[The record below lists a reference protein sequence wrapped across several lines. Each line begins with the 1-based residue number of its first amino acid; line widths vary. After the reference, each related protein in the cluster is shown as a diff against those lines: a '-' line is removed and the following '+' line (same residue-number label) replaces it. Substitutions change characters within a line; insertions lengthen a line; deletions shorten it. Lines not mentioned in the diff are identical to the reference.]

1 MLILDV
7 MKFYIIQMEKKEVIV
22 MKRKLATLLTLAL
35 TVPVFGGCGN
45 ASADLPESTE
55 AVATVAEAEPTAPP
69 EPTEAPHEH
78 TYTEAV
84 TTEATCETDGV
95 KTFSCEC
102 GDSYTE
108 AIPATG
114 HSFTNYVYNEDATY
128 TADGTE
134 TATCDNCDET
144 DTRTAE
150 GTMLTYTFND
160 MSATKYAKSTV
171 NVRNLPDTDGEKVG
185 SLSLNQEAAVTGQ
198 CNETGWY
205 RIEFDGNT
213 AYVSDS
219 CLVDNKIETQA
230 ESGAGTTDSDTSTTA
245 SGSSGEC
252 PYPLYTIMYDNRGLP
267 YFYAYTTDNGSES
280 YNACRS
286 EAENIITSMEEYR
299 ITGDGFS
306 YFNCGYSCWILNGGK
321 SDITVWFS
329 RADEDPDPDSTKYG
343 IPVSY

>member
-1 MLILDV
+1 
-7 MKFYIIQMEKKEVIV
+7 

-35 TVPVFGGCGN
+35 TVTMFGGCGN
-45 ASADLPESTE
+45 TSAGLPESTE
-55 AVATVAEAEPTAPP
+55 AIATVAEAESTATPDS
-69 EPTEAPHEH
+69 TEAPHEH

-84 TTEATCETDGV
+84 TTKASCETDGV
-95 KTFSCEC
+95 KTFTCEC

-114 HSFTNYVYNEDATY
+114 HSFTSYVYNEDATY

-134 TATCDNCDET
+134 TAKCDNCDET

-171 NVRNLPDTDGEKVG
+171 NVRNLPNTDGEKVG
-185 SLSLNQEAAVTGQ
+185 SLSMNQEVSVTGQ

-219 CLVDNKIETQA
+219 YLVDNKIETQA
-230 ESGAGTTDSDTSTTA
+230 ESSTGTTASDTSTTA
-245 SGSSGEC
+245 SNNSGEC
-252 PYPLYTIMYDNRGLP
+252 PYPLYTVIDEGGDNV
-267 YFYAYTTDNGSES
+267 YFYCLWDGVNSVGAMPGYWDAF
-280 YNACRS
+280 NACI
-286 EAENIITSMEEYR
+286 A
-299 ITGDGFS
+299 
-306 YFNCGYSCWILNGGK
+306 ILNERHGGNDTGGGSNAEK
-321 SDITVWFS
+321 TDYYVDGLRVIKQMPISF
-329 RADEDPDPDSTKYG
+329 
-343 IPVSY
+343 

>member
-1 MLILDV
+1 
-7 MKFYIIQMEKKEVIV
+7 
-22 MKRKLATLLTLAL
+22 MKRRIATLLVFAL
-35 TVPVFGGCGN
+35 TVTTLFTGCGN
-45 ASADLPESTE
+45 TSADLPESTE
-55 AVATVAEAEPTAPP
+55 AIATVAEAEPAATP

-84 TTEATCETDGV
+84 TTEASCETDGV
-95 KTFSCEC
+95 KTFRCEC

-185 SLSLNQEAAVTGQ
+185 SLSLNQEVVVTGQ

-219 CLVDNKIETQA
+219 YLVDNKIETQT
-230 ESGAGTTDSDTSTTA
+230 ESTAGTTASDAGTTA
-245 SGSSGEC
+245 SNNSGEC

-267 YFYAYTTDNGSES
+267 YFYGRGTGAVDFFD
-280 YNACRS
+280 AP
-286 EAENIITSMEEYR
+286 EAEACCEEMDSYKR
-299 ITGDGFS
+299 SLGMNYLGSSLRRVGNLDVFVCYSRTEGDG
-306 YFNCGYSCWILNGGK
+306 GG
-321 SDITVWFS
+321 DVDLAT
-329 RADEDPDPDSTKYG
+329 YG
-343 IPVSY
+343 IGL

>member
-1 MLILDV
+1 
-7 MKFYIIQMEKKEVIV
+7 
-22 MKRKLATLLTLAL
+22 MKRKFILGLMLAL
-35 TVPVFGGCGN
+35 TATTLFTGCGN
-45 ASADLPESTE
+45 TSADLPESTE
-55 AVATVAEAEPTAPP
+55 AVATVAEPTATP

-78 TYTEAV
+78 AYTEAV
-84 TTEATCETDGV
+84 TTKATCEIDGV

-114 HSFTNYVYNEDATY
+114 HSFTSYVYNEDATY

-134 TATCDNCDET
+134 TATCDKCDET

-171 NVRNLPDTDGEKVG
+171 NVRNLPNTDGEKVG

-205 RIEFDGNT
+205 RIEYDGNT

-219 CLVDNKIETQA
+219 YLVDNKIETQT
-230 ESGAGTTDSDTSTTA
+230 ESTAGTTASDTSATA
-245 SGSSGEC
+245 SNNSGEC
-252 PYPLYTIMYDNRGLP
+252 PYPLYTIMYDNRGLG
-267 YFYAYTTDNGSES
+267 YFYSYKTDGRESKSES
-280 YNACRS
+280 WQACRD
-286 EAENIITSMEEYR
+286 EMTNIMSSAGNSI
-299 ITGDGFS
+299 
-306 YFNCGYSCWILNGGK
+306 CGASLRILNNGN
-321 SDITVWFS
+321 SDICVWYS
-329 RADEDPDPDSTKYG
+329 RIGGDPDAEDLG
-343 IPVSY
+343 IALSY

>member
-1 MLILDV
+1 MIWKLKCV
-7 MKFYIIQMEKKEVIV
+7 RNYYKKDEDKA
-22 MKRKLATLLTLAL
+22 MKRKFILGLMLAL
-35 TVPVFGGCGN
+35 TATTLFTGCGN
-45 ASADLPESTE
+45 TSADLPESTE
-55 AVATVAEAEPTAPP
+55 AVATVAEAEPTATP

-78 TYTEAV
+78 IYTEDV
-84 TTEATCETDGV
+84 TAEATCETDGV

-114 HSFTNYVYNEDATY
+114 HSFTSYVYNEDATY

-150 GTMLTYTFND
+150 GTMLTYTFHD

-185 SLSLNQEAAVTGQ
+185 SLLLNQEVAVTGQ

-205 RIEFDGNT
+205 RIEFGGNT

-219 CLVDNKIETQA
+219 YLVDNQIETQT
-230 ESGAGTTDSDTSTTA
+230 ESTAGTTASDTSTTA
-245 SGSSGEC
+245 SNSSGEC
-252 PYPLYTIMYDNRGLP
+252 PYALYTVIDEGGDNV
-267 YFYAYTTDNGSES
+267 YFYCLSDGVNHVGAMPGYWDAF
-280 YNACRS
+280 NACI
-286 EAENIITSMEEYR
+286 A
-299 ITGDGFS
+299 
-306 YFNCGYSCWILNGGK
+306 ILNERHGGNDTGAM
-321 SDITVWFS
+321 SDAEKTDYYVDGMRVIKQMPISF
-329 RADEDPDPDSTKYG
+329 
-343 IPVSY
+343 

>member
-1 MLILDV
+1 
-7 MKFYIIQMEKKEVIV
+7 
-22 MKRKLATLLTLAL
+22 MKRRIATLLVFAL
-35 TVPVFGGCGN
+35 TVTTLFTGCGN
-45 ASADLPESTE
+45 TSADSPESTE
-55 AVATVAEAEPTAPP
+55 AVAGITETQ
-69 EPTEAPHEH
+69 PTEAPHEH
-78 TYTEAV
+78 SYTEAV
-84 TTEATCETDGV
+84 TTKASCETDGV
-95 KTFSCEC
+95 KTFRCDC

-114 HSFTNYVYNEDATY
+114 HSFTSYVYNEDATY

-185 SLSLNQEAAVTGQ
+185 SLSMNQEVAVTGQ

-219 CLVDNKIETQA
+219 YLVDNKIETQT
-230 ESGAGTTDSDTSTTA
+230 ESTAGTTASDTSATASDTSTTA
-245 SGSSGEC
+245 SNNSGEC
-252 PYPLYTIMYDNRGLP
+252 PYALYTVIDEGGDNV
-267 YFYAYTTDNGSES
+267 YFYCLSDGVNNVGLMSGFWEAYDACIAILNERHGGNDTGCGAGSEETD
-280 YNACRS
+280 YYVDRLRVVKQLP
-286 EAENIITSMEEYR
+286 TSR
-299 ITGDGFS
+299 
-306 YFNCGYSCWILNGGK
+306 
-321 SDITVWFS
+321 
-329 RADEDPDPDSTKYG
+329 
-343 IPVSY
+343 

>member
-1 MLILDV
+1 M
-7 MKFYIIQMEKKEVIV
+7 
-22 MKRKLATLLTLAL
+22 LAL
-35 TVPVFGGCGN
+35 TATTLLIGCGN
-45 ASADLPESTE
+45 TSADLPESTE
-55 AVATVAEAEPTAPP
+55 AVATVAEAEPAATP

-84 TTEATCETDGV
+84 TTKASCETDGA
-95 KTFSCEC
+95 KTFRCEC

-114 HSFTNYVYNEDATY
+114 HSFTSYVYNEDATY

-185 SLSLNQEAAVTGQ
+185 SLSMDQEVTVTGQ

-213 AYVSDS
+213 AYVIDS

-230 ESGAGTTDSDTSTTA
+230 ESSTGTTASDTSTTA
-245 SGSSGEC
+245 SDTSTTTSNNSGEC
-252 PYPLYTIMYDNRGLP
+252 PYALYTVIDEGGDNV
-267 YFYAYTTDNGSES
+267 YFYCLSDGVNHVGAMPGYWDAF
-280 YNACRS
+280 NACI
-286 EAENIITSMEEYR
+286 A
-299 ITGDGFS
+299 
-306 YFNCGYSCWILNGGK
+306 ILNERHGGNDTGAMSGAEK
-321 SDITVWFS
+321 TNYYVDGMRVI
-329 RADEDPDPDSTKYG
+329 KQM
-343 IPVSY
+343 PVSW

>member
-1 MLILDV
+1 
-7 MKFYIIQMEKKEVIV
+7 
-22 MKRKLATLLTLAL
+22 MKRKFVLGLIVSAL
-35 TVPVFGGCGN
+35 TTSMFAACGTATTN
-45 ASADLPESTE
+45 LTESTE
-55 AVATVAEAEPTAPP
+55 ETVSVAEAQSP
-69 EPTEAPHEH
+69 EVTEAPHEH
-78 TYTEAV
+78 TYTEEITA
-84 TTEATCETDGV
+84 EATCGTDGV
-95 KTFSCEC
+95 KTFTCEC

-108 AIPATG
+108 AIPATD

-134 TATCDNCDET
+134 TATCDNCGET

-160 MSATKYAKSTV
+160 MSAAKYAKSTV

-185 SLSLNQEAAVTGQ
+185 SLSMNQEVAVTGQ

-219 CLVDNKIETQA
+219 YLVDNKIEVQT
-230 ESGAGTTDSDTSTTA
+230 ESSTGTTASDASTTA
-245 SGSSGEC
+245 SSSSSGEC

-267 YFYAYTTDNGSES
+267 YFYSYKTDGRGNSSES
-280 YNACRS
+280 FNACYD
-286 EAENIITSMEEYR
+286 EACNIITGMEEYR

-321 SDITVWFS
+321 SDIAVWFS
-329 RADEDPDPDSTKYG
+329 RADEDPDPDSTRYG

>member
-22 MKRKLATLLTLAL
+22 MKRKLATLLTFAL
-35 TVPVFGGCGN
+35 TVTVFGGCGN

-55 AVATVAEAEPTAPP
+55 AVATVAEAEPTATP
-69 EPTEAPHEH
+69 ELTEAPHEH

-84 TTEATCETDGV
+84 TTKATCETDGV
-95 KTFSCEC
+95 KTFTCEC

-134 TATCDNCDET
+134 TAKCDKCDET

-185 SLSLNQEAAVTGQ
+185 SLSMNQEVTVTGQ

-205 RIEFDGNT
+205 RIEYNGNT

-219 CLVDNKIETQA
+219 YLVDNKIETQA
-230 ESGAGTTDSDTSTTA
+230 ESTAGTTASDTSTTA
-245 SGSSGEC
+245 SSSSSGEC
-252 PYPLYTIMYDNRGLP
+252 PYALYTIMYDNRGLP
-267 YFYAYTTDNGSES
+267 YFYANGSDFLNPSEQWQ
-280 YNACRS
+280 ACRD
-286 EAENIITSMEEYR
+286 EMTNIMSSAGHRVLGASAY
-299 ITGDGFS
+299 G
-306 YFNCGYSCWILNGGK
+306 LNGGK
-321 SDITVWFS
+321 SDIDVWYA
-329 RADEDPDPDSTKYG
+329 RIGNDPAPEDLG
-343 IPVSY
+343 IALSY

>member
-1 MLILDV
+1 
-7 MKFYIIQMEKKEVIV
+7 
-22 MKRKLATLLTLAL
+22 MKRKVVLGVIVLAL
-35 TVPVFGGCGN
+35 TTSLFIACGTTTTN
-45 ASADLPESTE
+45 LPESTE
-55 AVATVAEAEPTAPP
+55 ETVSVAETQS
-69 EPTEAPHEH
+69 TEAPHEH
-78 TYTEAV
+78 IYTEAV
-84 TTEATCETDGV
+84 TTEAACETDGV

-150 GTMLTYTFND
+150 GTMPTYTFND
-160 MSATKYAKSTV
+160 ISATKYAKSTV

-185 SLSLNQEAAVTGQ
+185 SLSMNQEVTITGQ

-219 CLVDNKIETQA
+219 YLADNKVEVQT
-230 ESGAGTTDSDTSTTA
+230 ESTAGTPASDTSTTA
-245 SGSSGEC
+245 SGSSSGEC
-252 PYPLYTIMYDNRGLP
+252 PYALYTVIDEGGDNV
-267 YFYAYTTDNGSES
+267 YFYCLSDGVNNVGLMPGFWEAYD
-280 YNACRS
+280 ACI
-286 EAENIITSMEEYR
+286 A
-299 ITGDGFS
+299 
-306 YFNCGYSCWILNGGK
+306 ILNERHGGNDTGNASSAEK
-321 SDITVWFS
+321 TDYYVDGLRVIKQM
-329 RADEDPDPDSTKYG
+329 P
-343 IPVSY
+343 ISY

>member
-1 MLILDV
+1 
-7 MKFYIIQMEKKEVIV
+7 
-22 MKRKLATLLTLAL
+22 MKRKVVLGLTVSAL
-35 TVPVFGGCGN
+35 TMSLFTACGTTTTN
-45 ASADLPESTE
+45 LSESTE
-55 AVATVAEAEPTAPP
+55 ETVSVAETQSP

-84 TTEATCETDGV
+84 TAEATCETDGV
-95 KTFSCEC
+95 KTFTCEC

-134 TATCDNCDET
+134 TAKCDNCDET

-160 MSATKYAKSTV
+160 MSAVKYAKSTV

-185 SLSLNQEAAVTGQ
+185 SLSLNQEVAVTGQ

-219 CLVDNKIETQA
+219 YLVDNKIETQTA
-230 ESGAGTTDSDTSTTA
+230 TSTQS
-245 SGSSGEC
+245 SGSTAQSSSNQSTSTEC
-252 PYPLYTIMYDNRGLP
+252 PYELWTMYDNGSVAW
-267 YFYAYTTDNGSES
+267 FYMTKDHGYGDNYWNA
-280 YNACRS
+280 YNACHDYNRARYTVVDGQCPEFDAAVAATGAS
-286 EAENIITSMEEYR
+286 SSMNPTPYYVNGQR
-299 ITGDGFS
+299 VYQYFGF
-306 YFNCGYSCWILNGGK
+306 
-321 SDITVWFS
+321 
-329 RADEDPDPDSTKYG
+329 
-343 IPVSY
+343 